1 MQEQEVKTMVRIA
14 VTGAN
19 GKMGRTITRLIEER
33 DDCTVIAGIDL
44 NTDRG
49 EDFPVVKSPFE
60 LTKKPD
66 VIIDF
71 SHPSALDDLLSYC
84 TMNGVPIVV
93 ATTGYTDEQIAKI
106 KKTAEQIPVFFT
118 FNMSLGINLLVEL
131 GKRAVNVL
139 GGQFDIE
146 IVEKHHNLK
155 KDAPSGTAI
164 MIAEALNN
172 ELDNKYHY
180 VYDRHSVRKPREA
193 TEIGMHSIRGGTIV
207 GEHDIIFAG
216 HDEVITLSHS
226 AASKEV
232 FANGSINA
240 AIFLSK
246 KDKGLYDMS
255 DLLADA

>member
-1 MQEQEVKTMVRIA
+1 MVRIA
-14 VTGAN
+14 ITGAN
-19 GKMGRTITRLIEER
+19 GKMGQVIARLIAER
-33 DDCTVIAGIDL
+33 SDCEIIAGIDL
-44 NTDRG
+44 NTANTG
-49 EDFPVVKSPFE
+49 SFPVVKSPFE
-60 LTKKPD
+60 LPEKPD

-71 SHPSALDDLLSYC
+71 SHPSALDGLLSYC
-84 TMNGVPIVV
+84 TMNGVPVVV
-93 ATTGYTDEQIAKI
+93 ATTGYTDEQVAKI

-164 MIAEALNN
+164 MIAEALNS
-172 ELDNKYHY
+172 ELGNKMHY

-246 KDKGLYDMS
+246 KEKGLYDMS
-255 DLLADA
+255 DLLGEA

>member
-1 MQEQEVKTMVRIA
+1 MVRIA

-19 GKMGRTITRLIEER
+19 GKMGRVICGLVEQR
-33 DDCTVIAGIDL
+33 DDCKVIAGIDI
-44 NTDRG
+44 NTAQ
-49 EDFPVVKSPFE
+49 EHDFSVVKSPFDLPE
-60 LTKKPD
+60 KPD

-84 TMNGVPIVV
+84 TMNGVPVVV
-93 ATTGYTDEQIAKI
+93 ATTGYTEEQIAKI
-106 KKTAEQIPVFFT
+106 KKTSEQIPVFFT

-172 ELDNKYHY
+172 ELGNKYHY

-193 TEIGMHSIRGGTIV
+193 TEIGIHSIRGGTIV

-240 AIFLSK
+240 AIFLSQK
-246 KDKGLYDMS
+246 ENGLFDMS

>member
-1 MQEQEVKTMVRIA
+1 MVKIA
-14 VTGAN
+14 ITGAN
-19 GKMGRTITRLIEER
+19 GKMGRVISRLIEER
-33 DDCTVIAGIDL
+33 DDCRVVAGIDI
-44 NTDRG
+44 NTDKNG
-49 EDFPVVKSPFE
+49 DFPVYKSPFE
-60 LTKKPD
+60 LPQKPD

-84 TMNGVPIVV
+84 TMNGVPVVV
-93 ATTGYTDEQIAKI
+93 ATTGYTDEQVERI
-106 KKTAEQIPVFFT
+106 KKTGEQIPVFFT

-172 ELDNKYHY
+172 ELGNRMHY

-193 TEIGMHSIRGGTIV
+193 DEIGLHSIRGGTIV

-240 AIFLSK
+240 AVFLSRK
-246 KDKGLYDMS
+246 EKGLYDMS
-255 DLLADA
+255 DLLAET

>member
-1 MQEQEVKTMVRIA
+1 MVKIA
-14 VTGAN
+14 ITGAN
-19 GKMGRTITRLIEER
+19 GKMGRVITGLVSQRT
-33 DDCTVIAGIDL
+33 DCQIIAGIDI
-44 NTDRG
+44 NTAQTA
-49 EDFPVVKSPFE
+49 DFPVVKSPFDLPE
-60 LTKKPD
+60 KPD

-84 TMNGVPIVV
+84 TMNGVPVVV
-93 ATTGYTDEQIAKI
+93 ATTGYTEEQVAKI
-106 KKTAEQIPVFFT
+106 KKTGEQIPVFFT

-193 TEIGMHSIRGGTIV
+193 DEIGIHSIRGGTIV